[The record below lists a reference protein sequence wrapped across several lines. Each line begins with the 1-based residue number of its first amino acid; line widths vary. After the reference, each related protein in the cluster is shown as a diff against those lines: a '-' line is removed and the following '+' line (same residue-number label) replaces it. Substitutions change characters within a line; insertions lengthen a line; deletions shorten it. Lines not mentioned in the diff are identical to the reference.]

1 MNGVFVTRLEALLN
15 ATARVQSVVDCF
27 SWPDDFRVV
36 LRQEWSRAD
45 LRISASVASWTDES
59 LWCATDQ
66 KLAGTTG
73 HATSCTEIPYTDVR

>member
-36 LRQEWSRAD
+36 LRQEWMSRSGAPQ
-45 LRISASVASWTDES
+45 IKS
-59 LWCATDQ
+59 
-66 KLAGTTG
+66 
-73 HATSCTEIPYTDVR
+73 